1 MDIDIQLSNVGL
13 RQIIRFKYNLM
24 DCLFNVITYLVN
36 YSKTSIII
44 QTYLM
49 VHLQDCLII
58 ETLEA
63 LLCRK
68 CELNKYFMHDLHHGQ
83 VDNKI
88 VCIQKMSLPP
98 NKGGLW
104 GDFTKIYLQY
114 LQQQIHVWN
123 KNNGEIMVKIGDN
136 MNGIIL
142 NIVYKKNHFEPI
154 ELYGPTISLQSSNNV
169 VQSNLNNQHFVV
181 SKQHV
186 YSKPKNETLKFDFV
200 NNFFIITK

>member
-49 VHLQDCLII
+49 VHLQDCLTI

-88 VCIQKMSLPP
+88 VCIQKMSLLA

-104 GDFTKIYLQY
+104 G
-114 LQQQIHVWN
+114 
-123 KNNGEIMVKIGDN
+123 
-136 MNGIIL
+136 
-142 NIVYKKNHFEPI
+142 
-154 ELYGPTISLQSSNNV
+154 
-169 VQSNLNNQHFVV
+169 
-181 SKQHV
+181 
-186 YSKPKNETLKFDFV
+186 
-200 NNFFIITK
+200 